1 MTLTEIIFI
10 LTGTCAVLFFGG
22 KLVCL
27 FMTLTPKLCY
37 PLPNSFFTSL
47 GKWAVVTGGS
57 DGIGRAYAQEF
68 SKHGMNVVIIS
79 RNQEKLDR
87 AARKIVNNVGILPNQ
102 IPCKL
107 LETADLE
114 ERIHAV
120 INCNVK
126 AMVKMCRIVL
136 PGMQERRR
144 GVILNVSSGIAKIP
158 CPIYTLYAASKVF
171 VERFSE
177 GLQAEYKSKGIIIQ
191 VQCHT
196 VMFINA
202 CCFVLHKT
210 QTNHTQLFN
219 HEMVFHAA
227 NSMDIVKYQCPQ
239 SGLLFSQT
247 VAPFGVS
254 TSMTGYQKPD
264 MVTFTT
270 EEFVRSSLMYLK
282 AGDQT
287 YGSATH
293 TILGWIVQGIPTWIL
308 QSEAFQH
315 HFKEYVKERI
325 GS

>member
-87 AARKIVNNVGILPNQ
+87 AARKIELNTGGEVKVIAADFTKDDLYGNIKKNIEGLDIGILVNNVGILPNQ

-191 VQCHT
+191 
-196 VMFINA
+196 
-202 CCFVLHKT
+202 
-210 QTNHTQLFN
+210 
-219 HEMVFHAA
+219 
-227 NSMDIVKYQCPQ
+227 
-239 SGLLFSQT
+239 T